1 MTSALKIVGDKLE
14 KEFNS
19 MEELIAYR
27 KEARDAKNWA
37 VADAIR
43 IALDEVNIVLKDT
56 KDGTVWEVK

>member
-1 MTSALKIVGDKLE
+1 MD
-14 KEFNS
+14 
-19 MEELIAYR
+19 ELIAYR
-27 KEARDAKNWA
+27 KEAREAKNWA

>member
-1 MTSALKIVGDKLE
+1 MNFVSAKLE
-14 KEFNS
+14 KDFAT
-19 MEELIAYR
+19 MEDLIAYR

-43 IALDEVNIVLKDT
+43 IALDEMNIVLKDT